1 MPSKALACTVAT
13 CLLLTSTG
21 LVIAQSNTGCDATNC
36 TGPRGEWHANRENVV
51 QSAEV
56 TASNNA
62 VGVGIQIQTQD
73 RVPQSSAGG
82 PGGIIQEQPKG
93 PQHFSGPGISAP
105 GSSNPGTS
113 PDPILPLDGSN
124 IIVPG
129 GPTSSETSLGQPPT
143 TFGGFSIGGWT
154 FDTSGNPGV
163 TTGFAPTGPVP
174 HIDPHALAISAE
186 QEFPLP
192 AITLQANPDP
202 GRVNID
208 TWFWVSGYNGSI
220 LTHSKTQHASHRE
233 CRLLEGVPDC
243 RTVDDSVTVVV
254 HLTPKHYGWTFGDDR
269 NNSALFADN
278 RGLGRAYTD
287 PDPRDASPVAH
298 AYHWSSINYV
308 NQGGYPI
315 TLTIDWLAEFSANGG
330 GFQGIPDVVHTY
342 DGHHQV
348 RQIQSIV
355 TQ

>member
-1 MPSKALACTVAT
+1 V
-13 CLLLTSTG
+13 
-21 LVIAQSNTGCDATNC
+21 
-36 TGPRGEWHANRENVV
+36 E
-51 QSAEV
+51 
-56 TASNNA
+56 
-62 VGVGIQIQTQD
+62 
-73 RVPQSSAGG
+73 
-82 PGGIIQEQPKG
+82 
-93 PQHFSGPGISAP
+93 
-105 GSSNPGTS
+105 TS
-113 PDPILPLDGSN
+113 PGR
-124 IIVPG
+124 
-129 GPTSSETSLGQPPT
+129 PPT

-154 FDTSGNPGV
+154 FDTSGNPAV

-174 HIDPHALAISAE
+174 HIDGHALAISAE

-192 AITLQANPDP
+192 GITLEANPNP

-233 CRLLEGVPDC
+233 CRLLNGIPDC

-254 HLTPKHYGWTFGDDR
+254 HLTPKNYEWTFGDDR
-269 NNSALFADN
+269 NNSARFDN
-278 RGLGRAYTD
+278 KDGLGRAYTD

-315 TLTIDWLAEFSANGG
+315 ALTVDWSAEFSANGG
-330 GFQGIPDVVHTY
+330 GFQGIPDVVHAY
-342 DGHHQV
+342 DGRHPV

-355 TQ
+355 TR